1 MPDDGSVIDR
11 ISRWQRAT
19 TASAQLPYPALLRK
33 LALVGMFAVVLPTA
47 SLIYA
52 PTSANADE
60 ATGNSGSTIPRPTGP
75 VRASPQTFRYTSPG
89 PYTADIPAG
98 ATSVKITA
106 AGAQGGGG
114 YGVPGGR
121 GARIIG
127 TFKLASYPGVTQ
139 LEVVVGDRGGDG
151 KEASGTS
158 SGGGGG
164 GGSFVWTGSAFPP
177 SVASSTLL
185 IAAGGGGGGD
195 DVDAGNGGRTGQDGG
210 GFIPGTDGS
219 GGGGGGKTGGGGG
232 GSGWLGSGNC
242 GNCDRSGDCTIDCGP
257 FLGAVGGGTGGA
269 FSGGAGA
276 GGSNGGYGG
285 GGGGGGGVIG
295 TSGGGG
301 GGGGYSGG
309 GGDPSGGSS
318 GSGGGGSYNAAPKA
332 TQANRAAVRSGP
344 GQVTLVFT
352 F

>member
-1 MPDDGSVIDR
+1 MIDR

-60 ATGNSGSTIPRPTGP
+60 ATGNGGSTIPRPTGP

-195 DVDAGNGGRTGQDGG
+195 DADAGNGGRTGQDGG
-210 GFIPGTDGS
+210 GFFPGTDGS
-219 GGGGGGKTGGGGG
+219 GGGGGGNTGGGGG
-232 GSGWLGSGNC
+232 GSGWLGIGNC